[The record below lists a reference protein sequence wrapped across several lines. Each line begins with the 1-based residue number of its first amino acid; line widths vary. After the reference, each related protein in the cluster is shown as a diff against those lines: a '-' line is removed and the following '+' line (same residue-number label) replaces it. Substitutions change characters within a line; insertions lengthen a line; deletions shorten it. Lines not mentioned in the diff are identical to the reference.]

1 MRPPPFSLPED
12 LLSGNTPHHNPFSP
26 AAPNFSTEIGIPMP
40 ATPDAVQRR
49 TVLIIATLAAFLTP
63 FMGSAVNIA
72 LPSIAAEFAL
82 DAVSLSFVASSYLLG
97 TAMFIVPFGR
107 FADIYGRKLV
117 FTLGV
122 VVFTASALL
131 SALATSGLALILFRF
146 IEGMGSAMIYGT
158 GVAMITSVFP
168 PEERGRALG
177 INVTAVYIGLSI
189 GPFLG
194 GYLTEFLTWRSIF
207 LTNIPLGIYIIYQIR
222 RHLAEEWAD
231 ARGERFDIIGSVF
244 YSAMLLAVMYG
255 FSKLPEPGGI
265 AAIIAGVVLA
275 GVFYAWETRTPDP
288 VLDIPLLASNRA
300 FALSNLAA
308 LINYG
313 ATFAVGFLLSLY
325 LQVVRG
331 LDPGTAGLILIT
343 QPVVQALFATPAG
356 RLSDRVEP
364 QYVASAGM
372 ALTTLGLA
380 LLTFLAPET
389 PIPQIIASLVLFGFG
404 FALFSSPNTNAVM
417 TSVDRSL
424 YGVASGMLATMRT
437 TGMMF
442 SLGVVTVVFA
452 VLIGTTQI
460 GADVQAPFMTSLHVA
475 FTVFTILCALG
486 IPASLARGRVRG

>member
-1 MRPPPFSLPED
+1 
-12 LLSGNTPHHNPFSP
+12 
-26 AAPNFSTEIGIPMP
+26 MP
-40 ATPDAVQRR
+40 TTPDTAERR

-97 TAMFIVPFGR
+97 TAMFLVPFGR
-107 FADIYGRKLV
+107 CADIYGRKRI

-122 VVFTASALL
+122 AVFTASALL
-131 SALATSGLALILFRF
+131 SALATSGLQLILFRF
-146 IEGMGSAMIYGT
+146 IEGLGSAMIYGT

-168 PEERGRALG
+168 PHERGRALG
-177 INVTAVYIGLSI
+177 INVTAVYVGLSI

-194 GYLTEFLTWRSIF
+194 GYLTGFLTWRSIF
-207 LTNIPLGIYIIYQIR
+207 LTNIPLGIYIVYQIR
-222 RHLAEEWAD
+222 RHLTKEWAD
-231 ARGERFDIIGSVF
+231 ARGERFDIVGSVF
-244 YSAMLLAVMYG
+244 YSAMLLSVMYG
-255 FSKLPEPGGI
+255 FSHLPEIGGV
-265 AAIIAGVVLA
+265 AAIVAGVLLSV
-275 GVFYAWETRTPDP
+275 VFYAWETRTPDP

-300 FALSNLAA
+300 FAFSNLAA

-331 LDPGTAGLILIT
+331 FDPGTAGLVLIT
-343 QPVVQALFATPAG
+343 QPVIQALFAAPAG
-356 RLSDRVEP
+356 RLSDRIEP

-372 ALTTLGLA
+372 ALTAVGLA
-380 LLTFLAPET
+380 LLTFLTPVT
-389 PIPQIIASLVLFGFG
+389 PIGYIVASLVLLGFG

-442 SLGVVTVVFA
+442 SLGFVTVIFA
-452 VLIGTTQI
+452 VFIGTTQI
-460 GADVQAPFMTSLHVA
+460 GAEVLAPFMMSLHVA
-475 FTVFTILCALG
+475 FTVFTIFCTLG
-486 IPASLARGRVRG
+486 IFASLACGRVRG

>member
-1 MRPPPFSLPED
+1 
-12 LLSGNTPHHNPFSP
+12 
-26 AAPNFSTEIGIPMP
+26 
-40 ATPDAVQRR
+40 
-49 TVLIIATLAAFLTP
+49 
-63 FMGSAVNIA
+63 
-72 LPSIAAEFAL
+72 
-82 DAVSLSFVASSYLLG
+82 
-97 TAMFIVPFGR
+97 
-107 FADIYGRKLV
+107 
-117 FTLGV
+117 
-122 VVFTASALL
+122 
-131 SALATSGLALILFRF
+131 
-146 IEGMGSAMIYGT
+146 
-158 GVAMITSVFP
+158 
-168 PEERGRALG
+168 
-177 INVTAVYIGLSI
+177 
-189 GPFLG
+189 
-194 GYLTEFLTWRSIF
+194 
-207 LTNIPLGIYIIYQIR
+207 
-222 RHLAEEWAD
+222 
-231 ARGERFDIIGSVF
+231 
-244 YSAMLLAVMYG
+244 MYG
-255 FSKLPEPGGI
+255 FSKLPEPGGG

-380 LLTFLAPET
+380 LLTLLAPET
-389 PIPQIIASLVLFGFG
+389 PIPRSSQ
-404 FALFSSPNTNAVM
+404 ALSSSGSGSPSSPPPNTNAVM

-442 SLGVVTVVFA
+442 SLGIVTVVFA

-475 FTVFTILCALG
+475 FTAFTILCALG

>member
-1 MRPPPFSLPED
+1 
-12 LLSGNTPHHNPFSP
+12 
-26 AAPNFSTEIGIPMP
+26 MP
-40 ATPDAVQRR
+40 TPDVVERR

-72 LPSIAAEFAL
+72 LPSIAADFGL
-82 DAVSLSFVASSYLLG
+82 DAVSLSLVASSYLLA
-97 TAMFIVPFGR
+97 TAIFLVPLGR
-107 FADIYGRKLV
+107 YADIYGRKRV

-122 VVFTASALL
+122 AVFTASALL

-146 IEGMGSAMIYGT
+146 LEGMGSAMIYGT

-177 INVTAVYIGLSI
+177 INVTAVYVGLSI
-189 GPFLG
+189 GPLLG

-231 ARGERFDIIGSVF
+231 AAGERFDIVGSVF
-244 YSAMLLAVMYG
+244 YGGMLLAVMYG
-255 FSKLPEPGGI
+255 FSHLPEPGGV
-265 AAIIAGVVLA
+265 AAIVTGVALSI
-275 GVFYAWETRTPDP
+275 VFYAWETRVESP
-288 VLDIPLLASNRA
+288 VLNIPLLTSNRA
-300 FALSNLAA
+300 FAFSNLAA

-331 LDPGTAGLILIT
+331 LDPGTAGLVLIT
-343 QPVVQALFATPAG
+343 QPVIQALFATPAG

-364 QYVASAGM
+364 RYVASAGM
-372 ALTTLGLA
+372 GLTAVGLA
-380 LLTFLAPET
+380 LLTLLTATT
-389 PIPQIIASLVLFGFG
+389 PMTYIIASLVLLGFG

-417 TSVDRSL
+417 SSVDRSF
-424 YGVASGMLATMRT
+424 YGLASGMLATMRT

-442 SLGVVTVVFA
+442 SLAIATVTFA
-452 VLIGTTQI
+452 LFIGSTQI
-460 GADVQAPFMTSLHVA
+460 GPEVQEPFMTSLRVA
-475 FTVFTILCALG
+475 FTVFAALCTVG
-486 IPASLARGRVRG
+486 IFASLARGRVRE